1 MIAAIHGRLVRLDEQ
16 AAFVQLGGFEYELSI
31 SEHVRRKLQGR
42 VGSDVKLR
50 TVYYLEGNATG
61 GRLIPR
67 LIGFLEPIEVQF
79 FELLA
84 SVSGLGPRKALQ
96 MMRWPVP
103 QLARAIHNRDV
114 DLLSSLPGVGKATA
128 EKIVAA
134 LRRHMDRFLTAL
146 EGIEEEVAG
155 LPREDV
161 DAAFRAL
168 LQLGFS
174 EPEARDTIQRAL
186 DSGKTYKT
194 LDELLREALA
204 IYGTSGKQ
212 S

>member
-1 MIAAIHGRLVRLDEQ
+1 MIAAINGKLVRLDEQ